1 MQKGNQNSPQEF
13 QNMGKSNEKMNKNI
27 EVDLDNNDIQADS
40 ANIIG
45 GDDPNLSPDEGNL

>member
-13 QNMGKSNEKMNKNI
+13 QNKGKSNEKMNKNI

-45 GDDPNLSPDEGNL
+45 GDDPNLSPDEGNF